1 MEKILIFLSFFLGFL
16 SVLLMSGFIVFAKV
30 LKRRT
35 KKLTNSL
42 DERAKNLI
50 IQMEKRQES

>member
-1 MEKILIFLSFFLGFL
+1 MEKILIFLSFFLWFL

-30 LKRRT
+30 LKRKT

-42 DERAKNLI
+42 DERVKNLI
-50 IQMEKRQES
+50 I

>member
-16 SVLLMSGFIVFAKV
+16 SVLLMSGFIVIAKV